1 MYVEGA
7 KDGRKFLKS
16 LQEANERKP
25 VIIWKAGKTTE
36 GTRTAGTHT
45 GVLTGA
51 ANVWEAAMKQSKV
64 VKAEG
69 FLDLIYT
76 TMTFAFES
84 LKGYNLG
91 ILSISGGQSVEYTDT
106 LSTTGLGIPIL
117 SAETQREIESILP
130 EVGVNTRNPLDMAAS
145 WSQPGMVRKVL
156 KAISKDRNINGIVV
170 SIDAHREKLIELIE
184 KDRIKKLTNAIIEAR
199 NSTNTPVFVLL
210 TATAVEEIALNI
222 FDDFIK
228 AKIPV
233 YRDPARAANCIRKLA
248 DYWTWRESLN

>member
-1 MYVEGA
+1 
-7 KDGRKFLKS
+7 
-16 LQEANERKP
+16 
-25 VIIWKAGKTTE
+25 
-36 GTRTAGTHT
+36 
-45 GVLTGA
+45 
-51 ANVWEAAMKQSKV
+51 
-64 VKAEG
+64 
-69 FLDLIYT
+69 
-76 TMTFAFES
+76 
-84 LKGYNLG
+84 
-91 ILSISGGQSVEYTDT
+91 
-106 LSTTGLGIPIL
+106 
-117 SAETQREIESILP
+117 
-130 EVGVNTRNPLDMAAS
+130 
-145 WSQPGMVRKVL
+145 MVRKVL